1 MNIKAKLLLG
11 GLALALVPLVIST
24 FVTKGVATEAGERA
38 IQEQAQQR
46 LIAVRDMKKS
56 EIEAYFSNI
65 SRQIRVLANDRMI
78 IDAMPRFAAGF
89 HSFRQQA
96 EIGGDDVLH
105 GGLASY
111 YKQDFAN
118 HFKEVN
124 PGRAIDSNPLLAR
137 LSDEGV
143 ALQYQYIKANPNPLG
158 NKHKL
163 DGADDT
169 SDYSATHRLYHP
181 HIRDF
186 LQKFGYYDIFLVDT
200 ESGDVVY
207 TVFKELDFATSLK
220 KGAFADSGLG
230 RVFKAANKLQAGE
243 YTIEDFAPYLP
254 SYDLAASFI
263 ATPIFDGSKRLG
275 VLIFQMPV
283 DAINEIMTLN
293 RQWAEVGLGDTGEVY
308 LVGPELK
315 MRSMSRFLIEE
326 PKGYFAALEN
336 SGMDKGVIS
345 RIKANGTTIGLQ
357 SIDTESA
364 RQAIAGRKGVKIID
378 DYRGVAVLSAYSP
391 LDIQGLHW
399 GILAEIDEV
408 EAFHAVSDLS
418 NSILESASL
427 VVVVIACLAALM
439 AYFSAMKMVKPVLY
453 LSDVIHEIE
462 RDSDLTRRL
471 ASHTRDE
478 LGNMSGAFNRMLD
491 KLHKGI
497 EHVSGST
504 LQVASSSEELT
515 NITNE
520 SSRAIQQ
527 QLMETSQVSTA
538 MTEMSSTVAEVATSA
553 ASAAEAAE
561 AANKAASEGHTEVQL
576 TVNAIEALA
585 LEVEKGARLISQ
597 VERDSEAIGSVLDV
611 ILGIAEQTNLL
622 ALNAAIE
629 SARAG
634 EQGRGFAVVADE
646 VRTLAGR
653 TLQSSEEIQKMIT
666 KLQTGSRNAVQAMEE
681 GRQRAQASVEQALKA
696 DKSLEVIDSA
706 VNSILHLNTQI
717 ASAAEEQSVVSEE
730 INRNLVKINQMTAQA
745 SEGSGQTAV
754 ASERLAQLA
763 DNLQGLVLQ
772 FKI

>member
-1 MNIKAKLLLG
+1 MNIKAKLLFG

-24 FVTKGVATEAGERA
+24 FVINWVATDAGEDA

-65 SRQIRVLANDRMI
+65 SRQIQVLANDRMI
-78 IDAMPRFAAGF
+78 IDAIPRFIAGF

-96 EIGGDDVLH
+96 EIGRDDTLH
-105 GGLASY
+105 DGLASY

-124 PGRAIDSNPLLAR
+124 PGKTVDSDPLLVR

-143 ALQYQYIKANPNPLG
+143 ALQYQYIKANPNSLG
-158 NKHKL
+158 SKHKL

-186 LQKFGYYDIFLVDT
+186 LQKFGYYDIFLVDA

-230 RVFKAANKLQAGE
+230 RVFKTANKLQAGE
-243 YTIEDFAPYLP
+243 YTIEDFASYQP

-283 DAINEIMTLN
+283 DAINGIMTLN
-293 RQWAEVGLGDTGEVY
+293 RQWADVGLGASGEVY
-308 LVGPELK
+308 LIGPELK
-315 MRSMSRFLIEE
+315 MRSMSRFLIED
-326 PKGYFAALEN
+326 PKSYFAALEN
-336 SGMDKGVIS
+336 SAMDKGVIS
-345 RIKANGTTIGLQ
+345 RIKAYGTTIGLQ
-357 SIDTESA
+357 SVDTETA
-364 RQAIAGRKGVKIID
+364 RQAIAGNKGVQIID
-378 DYRGVAVLSAYSP
+378 DYRDVAVLSAYSP
-391 LDIQGLHW
+391 LDIWGLNW
-399 GILAEIDEV
+399 GILAEIDEA
-408 EAFHAVSDLS
+408 EAFHAVGELS
-418 NSILESASL
+418 NSILESAFL
-427 VVVVIACLAALM
+427 VVVVIACLAAFM

-462 RDSDLTRRL
+462 RESDLTRRL
-471 ASHTRDE
+471 ISHSRDE
-478 LGNMSGAFNRMLD
+478 LGCMSGAFNKMLD

-527 QLMETSQVSTA
+527 QLLETSQVSSA

-553 ASAAEAAE
+553 SAAAAAATEADK
-561 AANKAASEGHTEVQL
+561 AANEGLTEVKL
-576 TVNAIEALA
+576 TVSAIEALA
-585 LEVEKGARLISQ
+585 LEVEKGTELISQ

-622 ALNAAIE
+622 ALNATIE

-696 DKSLEVIDSA
+696 GKSLEVIDSS

-730 INRNLVKINQMTAQA
+730 INRNLVKINQMTEHA
-745 SEGSGQTAV
+745 SEGSSQTAV
-754 ASERLAQLA
+754 ASEQLAQLA
-763 DNLQGLVLQ
+763 VNLQGLVLQ